1 MNANRMKRFPSLL
14 ALLLVWLAS
23 AAATAGTN
31 RPSFEVSQRLRAEGF
46 TEVGVD
52 FLKSLSV
59 SHNSVGAL
67 TNELKSPPVLDV
79 LTRGLSVEPSRL
91 AAFEALGF
99 EDAQW
104 PNNAISAEIWWRLPE
119 ATSSEVHVIQGRL
132 KRYVDCRWE
141 GHTAKYALE
150 SLNAS
155 SKARPYPGSPWG
167 SILRAHPDIPP
178 RWLVPVTNETRTVR
192 VPAERLA
199 RRGITAQP
207 GEMVELNLTN
217 YLFKVVDGPVTW
229 HYDSQYNGMR
239 LPPSKSDSQEDDP
252 AKAEIFRQ
260 VKEEVEAWMK
270 ANSIQ
275 GLGRAH
281 RFWGEQKR
289 ILKERHGIDWKS
301 PSELSPFVYS
311 D

>member
-14 ALLLVWLAS
+14 ALLVIWLAS

-52 FLKSLSV
+52 FLKGLSV
-59 SHNSVGAL
+59 PHNSVGAL

-99 EDAQW
+99 EDADSFRG
-104 PNNAISAEIWWRLPE
+104 NVDAEIWWKLPE
-119 ATSSEVHVIQGRL
+119 ATSSEVNVIQGRL
-132 KRYVDCRWE
+132 KRYVDSRWE

-150 SLNAS
+150 SLQAS
-155 SKARPYPGSPWG
+155 SKARPYPRFPRD
-167 SILRAHPDIPP
+167 SILWAHPDIPP
-178 RWLVPVTNETRTVR
+178 RWLVAVTNEPITVR
-192 VPAERLA
+192 VPAARLA
-199 RRGITAQP
+199 RRGIATQP
-207 GEMVELNLTN
+207 GEMVDLKVTN
-217 YLFKVVDGPVTW
+217 YVFKVVDGPVTW
-229 HYDSQYNGMR
+229 HYDSQSTGMR

-270 ANSIQ
+270 ANNIQ

-301 PSELSPFVYS
+301 PSDLSPFHYM

>member
-1 MNANRMKRFPSLL
+1 MQPVHSLL
-14 ALLLVWLAS
+14 ALLILWLAMD
-23 AAATAGTN
+23 ATIAGTN
-31 RPSFEVSQRLRAEGF
+31 RPSFEVSQRLRSEGF
-46 TEVGVD
+46 VEVTVD
-52 FLKSLSV
+52 LLKSLSLP
-59 SHNSVGAL
+59 HNSVGAI

-79 LTRGLSVEPSRL
+79 LTRGLSIEPSRL

-104 PNNAISAEIWWRLPE
+104 PNNAIRAEIWWKLPE

-150 SLNAS
+150 SLQAS

-199 RRGITAQP
+199 RRGIAAQP
-207 GEMVELNLTN
+207 GEMVDLKVTN

-229 HYDSQYNGMR
+229 HYDSQDNGMR
-239 LPPSKSDSQEDDP
+239 LPSSKSDSQEDDP

-260 VKEEVEAWMK
+260 VQVEVEAWMK
-270 ANSIQ
+270 ANNIQ

-289 ILKERHGIDWKS
+289 ILKERHGIDWRS
-301 PSELSPFVYS
+301 PSDLSPFSYM